1 MPCYTPIIL
10 ERFLD
15 SLIGLEKF
23 CTFSRGQV
31 TIRRSK
37 CLARARLLRPTLFC
51 FPYLYGAAIVEGM
64 RMRFASGR
72 GSLPVAV
79 LLSVVMLFS
88 LRAGL
93 AQAGNPGNAA
103 PETQAAAPVSIQVHA
118 AQPTGPY
125 TPIWNYF
132 GADEPNYVYAPNGK
146 KLLGELAAL
155 SPVPVY
161 YRPHNLFTTG
171 NGEGS
176 LKWGSTNVYTE
187 KPDGTPVYDFRITD
201 QIFDALIENHVRP
214 LIEIGFMPEALSTHP
229 EPYRHTFPKGDIFT
243 GWTYPPKDETK
254 WSKLVAAYAAHL
266 RDRYGK
272 QTATWLWEVW
282 NEPDI
287 GYWHGTPAEYDR
299 LYDLT
304 AAAIRQQLPTAKI
317 GGPEATGVSDHSEPF
332 LRQFLD
338 HCARGVNAATGGT
351 GAPLDFI
358 SYHPKGNPKFVDG
371 HVVMNVGAQL
381 RAVERGMQVISS
393 YPEWKH
399 TPIILGE
406 SDPEGCAACHGSQ
419 NGYRNGPLYGVS
431 VAEATMRIYELAR
444 KYDVTVEGAVTW
456 AFEFEDQPAFAGFRE
471 LATDG
476 IDKPVL
482 NVFRMFGMLGGGR
495 AEQTSAANV
504 FSDAAWLATVST
516 GALSLDDVVEHSAT
530 GPPDVNAVATRNGE
544 VVYILLWNYH
554 DADFPAPAAQV
565 HLTVDGLRGLTVVS
579 SEFRMDATHSNAYQV
594 WKQMGSPPQP
604 TEKQV
609 EELQNTGMLQQTVP
623 DHALAL
629 RQGTAD
635 IDLTLPQQAVVLVRL
650 REVTVQDFPPKL

>member
-1 MPCYTPIIL
+1 M
-10 ERFLD
+10 
-15 SLIGLEKF
+15 
-23 CTFSRGQV
+23 
-31 TIRRSK
+31 
-37 CLARARLLRPTLFC
+37 
-51 FPYLYGAAIVEGM
+51 
-64 RMRFASGR
+64 
-72 GSLPVAV
+72 
-79 LLSVVMLFS
+79 LLSQRPGF
-88 LRAGL
+88 
-93 AQAGNPGNAA
+93 AQAGTEGNS
-103 PETQAAAPVSIQVHA
+103 PLETQAGQRVSIQVHA

-132 GADEPNYVYAPNGK
+132 GADEPNYLYAPNGK

-161 YRPHNLFTTG
+161 FRPHNLFTTG

-187 KPDGTPVYDFRITD
+187 KPDGTPVYDFKITD

-243 GWTYPPKDETK
+243 GWTYPPKDEAK
-254 WSKLVAAYAAHL
+254 WSKLVAAYTAHL
-266 RDRYGK
+266 RDRYGS
-272 QTATWLWEVW
+272 QTETWLWEVW

-304 AAAIRQQLPTAKI
+304 AAAIRQQLPAAKI

-338 HCARGVNAATGGT
+338 HCAHGLNAATGAT

-358 SYHPKGNPKFVDG
+358 SYHPKGNPKFVDD

-393 YPEWKH
+393 YPEFQH

-406 SDPEGCAACHGSQ
+406 FDPEGCAACKGSQ

-431 VAEATMRIYELAR
+431 VAEATMRTYELAR
-444 KYDVTVEGAVTW
+444 KYCVTVQGAVTW

-471 LATDG
+471 LATNG

-482 NVFRMFGMLGGGR
+482 NVFRMFGMLGGAHNSG
-495 AEQTSAANV
+495 
-504 FSDAAWLATVST
+504 DWLATESS
-516 GALSLDDVVEHSAT
+516 GALPLDEVLAHSVAAA
-530 GPPDVNAVATRNGE
+530 PDVNVVATRNGE
-544 VVYILLWNYH
+544 VVNILLWNYH
-554 DADFPAPAAQV
+554 DSDTPASPADI
-565 HLTVDGLRGLTVVS
+565 HLAIDGLHGQTVVS
-579 SEFRMDATHSNAYQV
+579 SEFRMDATHSNAYLAWQ
-594 WKQMGSPPQP
+594 QMGSPAHP

-609 EELQNTGMLQQTVP
+609 DELQKAGRLQQTVP
-623 DHALAL
+623 DHDLAPA
-629 RQGTAD
+629 QGVAS
-635 IDLTLPQQAVVLVRL
+635 IDLTLPRQAVVMVRL
-650 REVTVQDFPPKL
+650 RQVTAQDLPPIP

>member
-1 MPCYTPIIL
+1 M
-10 ERFLD
+10 
-15 SLIGLEKF
+15 
-23 CTFSRGQV
+23 
-31 TIRRSK
+31 
-37 CLARARLLRPTLFC
+37 RARNRIHLQPGLLL
-51 FPYLYGAAIVEGM
+51 I
-64 RMRFASGR
+64 
-72 GSLPVAV
+72 AV
-79 LLSVVMLFS
+79 LLFPQCPS
-88 LRAGL
+88 L
-93 AQAGNPGNAA
+93 AQSGNQDSPSAEN
-103 PETQAAAPVSIQVHA
+103 QALSAVSIQVHA
-118 AQPTGPY
+118 AQPTGSY

-132 GADEPNYVYAPNGK
+132 GADEPNYLYAPNGK

-155 SPVPVY
+155 SPIPVY
-161 YRPHNLFTTG
+161 FRPHNLFTTG
-171 NGEGS
+171 DGEGS

-187 KPDGTPVYDFRITD
+187 KPDGTPVYDFKITD
-201 QIFDALIENHVRP
+201 QIFDALVQSHIRP

-243 GWTYPPKDETK
+243 GWTYPPKDEAK
-254 WSKLVAAYAAHL
+254 WAKLVAAYTAHL
-266 RDRYGK
+266 RDRYGS

-338 HCARGVNAATGGT
+338 HCAHGVNAATGAT

-358 SYHPKGNPKFVDG
+358 SYHPKGSPKFVDG

-406 SDPEGCAACHGSQ
+406 SDPGGCAACKGSQ

-431 VAEATMRIYELAR
+431 VAEATMRTYELAR
-444 KYDVTVEGAVTW
+444 KYGVTVEGAVTW

-471 LATDG
+471 LATNG

-482 NVFRMFGMLGGGR
+482 NVFRMFGKLSGEKPG
-495 AEQTSAANV
+495 AV
-504 FSDAAWLATVST
+504 WLATRST
-516 GALSLDDVVEHSAT
+516 GALPEDEIAAHSVIGA
-530 GPPDVNAVATRNGE
+530 PDVNAVATRSSE
-544 VVYILLWNYH
+544 VVDILLWNYH
-554 DADFPAPAAQV
+554 DSDIPASAAQV
-565 HLTVDGLRGLTVVS
+565 HLTVDGLHGLTVVS
-579 SEFRMDATHSNAYQV
+579 SEFRMDATHSNAYLPWQ
-594 WKQMGSPPQP
+594 QMGSPAHP
-604 TEKQV
+604 TSKQL
-609 EELQNTGMLQQTVP
+609 EELQNAGMLQQTVP

-635 IDLTLPQQAVVLVRL
+635 VDLTLPRQAVVLVRL
-650 REVTVQDFPPKL
+650 REVTAQDFPPKL